1 MYCRD
6 CLSTKEEE
14 EAKIQFDKFF
24 DVIAKKHMDKFWHL
38 GGKMNVQVLSL
49 GYGCIAMKSIN

>member
-14 EAKIQFDKFF
+14 EAKIQFDKFI
-24 DVIAKKHMDKFWHL
+24 DIIAKKHMDKFWHL
-38 GGKMNVQVLSL
+38 GGKMNV
-49 GYGCIAMKSIN
+49 